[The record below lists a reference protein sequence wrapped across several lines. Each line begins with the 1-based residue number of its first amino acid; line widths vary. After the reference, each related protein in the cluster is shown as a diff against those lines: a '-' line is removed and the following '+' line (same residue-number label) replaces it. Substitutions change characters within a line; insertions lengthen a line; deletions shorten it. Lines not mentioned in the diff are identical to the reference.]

1 MSNNLNLSI
10 NISSYAASSSN
21 GGCGTVSNPQQVQFK
36 WQRSIQ
42 GIPSDN
48 VLSQSL
54 DVPVSSSV
62 TLFTGSDVH
71 KFLYLETNSELSLLI
86 NGTITIDVKPLLN
99 GTVINPGVFMVSC
112 DITSVVV
119 TNASAIKVA
128 SVFYTTAE

>member
-1 MSNNLNLSI
+1 MANLNLSV
-10 NISSYAASSSN
+10 NLASYASSSSN
-21 GGCGTVSNPQQVQFK
+21 GGCGTVSNPQMVNFK
-36 WQRSIQ
+36 WNRSIQ

-54 DVPVSSSV
+54 DIPVSSSV

-71 KFLYLETNSELSLLI
+71 KFFYFETDSELSLLI
-86 NGTITIDVKPLLN
+86 NGTITVDVKPLLN

-119 TNASAIKVA
+119 TNASATNVA
-128 SVFYTTAE
+128 SVFFATAE